1 MKEKLLTV
9 FKESCPDID
18 FSSSKKL
25 IDDGILDSVMTVE
38 IISTISMEFGV
49 DIPFEEYTAENF
61 NSIDA
66 IAALV
71 KKYQ

>member
-1 MKEKLLTV
+1 MKEKLLEA
-9 FKESCPDID
+9 FKEICPDID
-18 FSSSKKL
+18 FLSSEKL

-66 IAALV
+66 IVALV
-71 KKYQ
+71 EKYQ

>member
-1 MKEKLLTV
+1 MKEKLLTA

-18 FSSSKKL
+18 FTSSEKL

-71 KKYQ
+71 EKYQ